1 MRINASFSLC
11 FFGEGPS
18 AMIKFLE
25 ANKKRIVIV
34 TYILLFCMFCFFS
47 LMDLYKRTSDY
58 AYFANKINSFIKN
71 AHDSESE
78 YLCSRLVNYVS
89 VVAQERKFAELLENG
104 DTASLKRAAD
114 PVFHDFGKRYVPV
127 ISVLIYDGTGT
138 LRYHK
143 THPSLHLDPTHLRPN
158 VTKEF
163 FATKKFTY
171 GYETNVVPLYFCTIL
186 PIKDRLSNV
195 VGTIEIGVDLSFFH
209 FNLKWFFKDIKTA
222 IFSKGKLLNY
232 QAGYRINSEEYV
244 YDYYRKL
251 QTNNNEFFSQFI
263 DKINLEQKIN
273 DIRIG
278 DRFYLVTTSQILRDN
293 RGHEAGRYFVAY
305 DITELRSRHWGYFYI
320 WLLFFAI
327 TSCVMLCINMVG
339 FRKYERII
347 TNQEKMLA
355 QRSKQCALG
364 EMLGHI
370 GHQWRQPLYNLSLI
384 VQNIGLQNR
393 LGKLDDTLLDNQITQ
408 ANLNIQYMSNIIDDW
423 RSLLMT
429 GSSRTEID
437 LQASVER
444 AIAMVAPVME
454 QSRITIENRITTPVY
469 TMGFVNDLVQL
480 TINVLLNARDQLS
493 LVTGERVILLSCQE
507 GADSMIT
514 VTFQDNG
521 GGIPAHLLKRI
532 FDPYVTTKDKAD
544 GTGLGLY
551 LCRQIVENLNHGR
564 VWAENRS
571 FELLGKAHYG
581 ACICLQFARITEG
594 K

>member
-1 MRINASFSLC
+1 M
-11 FFGEGPS
+11 
-18 AMIKFLE
+18 MKFIE

-58 AYFANKINSFIKN
+58 AYFANRINNFIKN

-89 VVAQERKFAELLENG
+89 AVAQERNFAELLKSG
-104 DTASLKRAAD
+104 DAESLKKAAD
-114 PVFHDFGKRYVPV
+114 PIFQDFGKRYVPV
-127 ISVLIYDGTGT
+127 ISVLIFDGAGK
-138 LRYHK
+138 LRYHM
-143 THPSLHLDPTHLRPN
+143 TPPSILHDPERLRPN
-158 VTKEF
+158 VSKEVF
-163 FATKKFTY
+163 TTKKYSY
-171 GYETNVVPLYFCTIL
+171 GYETNIVPLYFCTAL
-186 PIKDRLSNV
+186 PVRDSLSNV
-195 VGTIEIGVDLSFFH
+195 VGTIELGVDLSFFH
-209 FNLKWFFKDIKTA
+209 YNLKWFFKDVKTA
-222 IFSKGKLLNY
+222 IFSKGKLLENQY
-232 QAGYRINSEEYV
+232 DHKIESAEYV
-244 YDYYRKL
+244 YDYYLKL
-251 QTNNNEFFSQFI
+251 KTNDNQFFSQFI
-263 DKINLEQKIN
+263 DRINFKRTTN

-278 DRFYLVTTSQILRDN
+278 DNYYLVSTSQILRDN
-293 RGHEAGRYFVAY
+293 GGREVGKYLVAY
-305 DITELRSRHWGYFYI
+305 DMTELRRRHWGYFYV

-327 TSCVMLCINMVG
+327 TASVMLCINMVG
-339 FRKYERII
+339 FKKYERII
-347 TNQEKMLA
+347 TEQDKMLA

-384 VQNIGLQNR
+384 VQNIGLQNQ
-393 LGKLDDTLLDNQITQ
+393 LGKLDDTLLNSQITQ
-408 ANLNIQYMSNIIDDW
+408 ANQNIQYMSNIIDDW

-429 GSSRTEID
+429 GSSRTEIE

-454 QSRITIENRITTPVY
+454 QSRITIENRITLPVH

-493 LVTGERVILLSCQE
+493 LMTGERVILLSCRE
-507 GADSMIT
+507 EADSLVT

-521 GGIPAHLLKRI
+521 GGIPEHLLKRI
-532 FDPYVTTKDKAD
+532 FDPYITTKDKAD

-551 LCRQIVENLNHGR
+551 MCRQIVENLDQGK

-571 FELLGKAHYG
+571 FELLGKTQYG
-581 ACICLQFARITEG
+581 ACICLQFARIPEG
-594 K
+594 G

>member
-1 MRINASFSLC
+1 
-11 FFGEGPS
+11 
-18 AMIKFLE
+18 MIKFLE
-25 ANKKRIVIV
+25 PNKKRIVIV

-89 VVAQERKFAELLENG
+89 VVAQEKNFAELLENG
-104 DTASLKRAAD
+104 DTASLKKAAD
-114 PVFHDFGKRYVPV
+114 PVFYDFGKRYVPV
-127 ISVLIYDGTGT
+127 ISVLIYDGNGT
-138 LRYHK
+138 LRYHM
-143 THPSLHLDPTHLRPN
+143 TPPSIPHDPEKFRPN
-158 VTKEF
+158 VSKEV
-163 FATKKFTY
+163 FATKKYTY
-171 GYETNVVPLYFCTIL
+171 GYETNIAPLYFCTVL
-186 PIKDRLSNV
+186 PVRNTRSNV
-195 VGTIEIGVDLSFFH
+195 VGTIEVGVDLSFFH
-209 FNLKWFFKDIKTA
+209 YNLKWFLKDVRTA
-222 IFSKGKLLNY
+222 IFSKGKLLEVDK
-232 QAGYRINSEEYV
+232 GYKTDSTEFV
-244 YDYYRKL
+244 YDYYKRLKA
-251 QTNNNEFFSQFI
+251 NDAEFFNQFKDRI
-263 DKINLEQKIN
+263 DFRRTKN
-273 DIRIG
+273 DIQIG
-278 DRFYLVTTSQILRDN
+278 DKYYLVSTSQILQDN
-293 RGHEAGRYFVAY
+293 SGREVGKYLVAY
-305 DITELRSRHWGYFYI
+305 DMTELRSRHWGYFYF

-327 TSCVMLCINMVG
+327 TACVMLFINMVG

-347 TNQEKMLA
+347 TDQEKMLA

-384 VQNIGLQNR
+384 VQNIGLQNQ
-393 LGKLDDTLLDNQITQ
+393 LGKLDDTLLDSQVAQ
-408 ANLNIQYMSNIIDDW
+408 ANQNIQYMSNIIDDW

-429 GSSRTEID
+429 GSSRTKIE

-444 AIAMVAPVME
+444 AISMVAPVME
-454 QSRITIENRITTPVY
+454 QSRITIENRINSPVH

-493 LVTGERVILLSCQE
+493 LVTGERVILLSCHE
-507 GADSMIT
+507 EADSTVT

-521 GGIPAHLLKRI
+521 GGVPEHLLKRI
-532 FDPYVTTKDKAD
+532 FDPYITTKDKAD

-551 LCRQIVENLNHGR
+551 MCRQIVENLDQGK

-571 FELLGKAHYG
+571 FELLGKSQYG